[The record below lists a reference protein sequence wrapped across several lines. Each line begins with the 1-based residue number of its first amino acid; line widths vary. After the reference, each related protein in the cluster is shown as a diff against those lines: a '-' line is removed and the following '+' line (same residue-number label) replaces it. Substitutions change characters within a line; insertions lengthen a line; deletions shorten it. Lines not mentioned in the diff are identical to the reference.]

1 MRPSSALV
9 ALIGAMLLPSAAR
22 SESIIE
28 SWLTQDTATGDWGGL
43 RSRAAAAGLTV
54 EGNYQTDLLGN
65 PAGGEKRGFAYAG
78 LAETGLDFDLETLA
92 GLDGT
97 SFFISAWWA
106 SGRDLSDRDIG
117 NAIGVSQVFDGR
129 SVRLGQVYLEQE
141 LLGGALNVV
150 AGRISTGDDF
160 RHLRPLRQ
168 LCQFG
173 NQRATPSPSRP
184 TSRPLPPIRSR
195 PGACARSPN
204 RSSRFIS
211 PWASTMPN
219 PISARTARTASISHF
234 DPQNGVLT
242 FAETGYHWQQAEG
255 DTGLPGNAT
264 FGGYFDSSDYD
275 YLDGSGRTRDGSYG
289 FYLLLDQM
297 VYREGGPGSDQGLTP
312 WAAFTLAP
320 DEKVNTNPYSVSG
333 GLQYQ
338 GLIPSRD
345 DDTASLGVYYGK
357 FSDKL
362 EDQNSE
368 TVIEVDYLAQVAPWL
383 YVMPDF
389 QYVIRPNG
397 DSDIDNA
404 AVFGAEIGIDF

>member
-1 MRPSSALV
+1 MRPSSVLV
-9 ALIGAMLLPSAAR
+9 ALVGAMLLPSAAR
-22 SESIIE
+22 AESLIK

-43 RSRAAAAGLTV
+43 RSRAEAAGLTV

-65 PAGGEKRGFAYAG
+65 PVGGEKQGFAYAG
-78 LAETGLDFDLETLA
+78 LAEISLDFDLETLA

-97 SFFISAWWA
+97 SFFISGWWA

-117 NAIGVSQVFDGR
+117 NAIDVSQVFDGR
-129 SVRLGQVYLEQE
+129 SVRLGQVYLEQD
-141 LLGGALNVV
+141 LLDGRLNLV

-160 RHLRPLRQ
+160 ATSDLYDNYVSSGVNLNPFALETN
-168 LCQFG
+168 LPSFTSASVATWG
-173 NQRATPSPSRP
+173 VRA
-184 TSRPLPPIRSR
+184 LAKPIEQVHVAV
-195 PGACARSPN
+195 GVYNAKPN
-204 RSSRFIS
+204 LGKNSKNGVDL
-211 PWASTMPN
+211 T
-219 PISARTARTASISHF
+219 F

-242 FAETGYHWQQAEG
+242 FAEAGYHWNQADG
-255 DTGLPGNAT
+255 DTGLPGNVT

-275 YLDGSGRTRDGSYG
+275 YLDGSGRTRDGSHG

-297 VYREGGPGSDQGLTP
+297 AYREGGPGSDQGLTP

-320 DEKVNTNPYSVSG
+320 DEKVNTNPYTVSG
-333 GLQYQ
+333 GLQYH

-345 DDTASLGVYYGK
+345 DDTAALGVYYGK
-357 FSDKL
+357 FSDQL
-362 EDQNSE
+362 EDQNGE
-368 TVIEVDYLAQVAPWL
+368 TVIEVDYLAQLTPWL

>member
-1 MRPSSALV
+1 M
-9 ALIGAMLLPSAAR
+9 MLPSAAHP
-22 SESIIE
+22 ETAIE

-43 RSRAAAAGLTV
+43 RSRAEAAGLTV
-54 EGNYQTDLLGN
+54 EGSYQTDLLAN
-65 PAGGEKRGFAYAG
+65 PVGGEKHGSAYAG
-78 LAETGLDFDLETLA
+78 LAEVSLDFDLETLA

-97 SFFISAWWA
+97 SFFISGWWA
-106 SGRDLSDRDIG
+106 SGQDLSDRDIG
-117 NAIGVSQVFDGR
+117 NAIGVSQVFSGR
-129 SVRLGQVYLEQE
+129 SVRLGAVYLEQD
-141 LLGGALNVV
+141 LLDGALNMV

-160 RHLRPLRQ
+160 ATSDLYANYVSSGIN
-168 LCQFG
+168 G
-173 NQRATPSPSRP
+173 NPFALGANIPSFTADSVTTWGVRALAKPIEQVHVAIGVYNAEPNLDKNSKNGVDF
-184 TSRPLPPIRSR
+184 TS
-195 PGACARSPN
+195 
-204 RSSRFIS
+204 
-211 PWASTMPN
+211 
-219 PISARTARTASISHF
+219 

-242 FAETGYHWQQAEG
+242 FAETGYHWHQADG

-275 YLDGSGRTRDGSYG
+275 YLDDSGRTRDGSYG

-297 VYREGGPGSDQGLTP
+297 AYREGAPGSEQGLTP

-320 DEKVNTNPYSVSG
+320 DEKVNTNPYSLSG

-362 EDQNSE
+362 QDQNGE
-368 TVIEVDYLAQVAPWL
+368 TVIEVDYLVQVAPWL

-404 AVFGAEIGIDF
+404 AVLGAEIGIDF